1 MTGRSGQARL
11 PHGAERANDSGAD
24 AATSRMKYD
33 SQAIPRE
40 VIVVK
45 HLRRN
50 YSQYCGLAAALDLIG
65 ERWTLLIIRE
75 LLTGPCR
82 YNILLAN
89 LPGIGTNLL
98 ADRLKFLSQAGII
111 RQRSQEGSKLRTYE
125 LTEQGEGLRES
136 VLALARWGLGT
147 LDEPAPGEIVRP
159 RWAAL
164 AIEAMVALG
173 QAGPDEQYEFRIDDE
188 VFHVAVHGGQVSV
201 GHGKASEPSL
211 TLTTDSLTFV
221 KIGAGLLNPLE
232 ATLTNRLAM
241 DGDEGAIIRCS
252 RLLGLVR

>member
-1 MTGRSGQARL
+1 MTTQPSAR
-11 PHGAERANDSGAD
+11 HSS
-24 AATSRMKYD
+24 SRMIY
-33 SQAIPRE
+33 SFEAIPRE
-40 VIVVK
+40 VTAVK

-50 YSQYCGLAAALDLIG
+50 YSQYCGLAAALDIIG

-82 YNILLAN
+82 YKILLAN

-125 LTEQGEGLRES
+125 LTQQGEGLRES

-164 AIEAMVALG
+164 AIEAMITLG
-173 QAGPDEQYEFRIDDE
+173 GSGPDEQYEFRIDDE
-188 VFHVAVHGGQVSV
+188 VFHVAVHDGQVSV
-201 GHGKASEPSL
+201 GHGKATSEPSL
-211 TLTTDSLTFV
+211 ILTTDSLTFV

-241 DGDEGAIIRCS
+241 DGNEDAIIRCS

>member
-1 MTGRSGQARL
+1 MVSL
-11 PHGAERANDSGAD
+11 V
-24 AATSRMKYD
+24 KYD
-33 SQAIPRE
+33 SQALSPE
-40 VIVVK
+40 VTVVK

-75 LLTGPCR
+75 LLAGPCR
-82 YNILLAN
+82 YNVLLAN

-98 ADRLKFLSQAGII
+98 ADRLRFLAQAGII
-111 RQRSQEGSKLRTYE
+111 RQRPQEGSKIRSYE
-125 LTEQGEGLRES
+125 LTEQGDGLRES

-164 AIEAMVALG
+164 AIEAMVTVGA
-173 QAGPDEQYEFRIDDE
+173 AGPDEQYEFRIDDE
-188 VFHVAVHGGQVSV
+188 VFHVAVHAGEVSV
-201 GHGKASEPSL
+201 GHGKAASEPSL
-211 TLTTDSLTFV
+211 ILTTDSLTFV

-241 DGDEGAIIRCS
+241 EGNEAAIIRCS

>member
-1 MTGRSGQARL
+1 MTGSVQIQM
-11 PHGAERANDSGAD
+11 DSQMIY
-24 AATSRMKYD
+24 S
-33 SQAIPRE
+33 SQAIPPE
-40 VIVVK
+40 VTAVK

-82 YNILLAN
+82 YKVLLAN

-111 RQRSQEGSKLRTYE
+111 RQRPQEGSKLRTYE
-125 LTEQGEGLRES
+125 LTEQGHGLRES

-164 AIEAMVALG
+164 AIEAMVTLG
-173 QAGPDEQYEFRIDDE
+173 GSGPDEQYEFRIDDE

-201 GHGKASEPSL
+201 GHGKATSEPSL
-211 TLTTDSLTFV
+211 ILTTDSLTFV

-241 DGDEGAIIRCS
+241 DGNEDAIIRCS